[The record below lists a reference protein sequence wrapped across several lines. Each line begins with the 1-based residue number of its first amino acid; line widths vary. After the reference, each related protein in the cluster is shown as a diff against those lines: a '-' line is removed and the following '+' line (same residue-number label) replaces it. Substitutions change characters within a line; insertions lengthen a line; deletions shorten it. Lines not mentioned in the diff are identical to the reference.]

1 MFDQGML
8 VPLAILPLLTS
19 LAISFLLTPLIIKL
33 APRLG
38 IVDDPKRRNHP
49 ARLHEKPTPR
59 GGGIPLFIAIIVSCL
74 IFLPFDQRLSAILLG
89 AAIVVGVGY
98 LDDRRDYS
106 PYIRLLA
113 QILAAGVVVAAGI
126 GISFISNP
134 LGGIIDL
141 SQPRIA
147 LNILGETRH
156 IWVLSALFGFAWIVA
171 LMNAV
176 SWSSGVD
183 GQLSGFAGISAL
195 VIAILSLKFSADITQ
210 WPITILA
217 VITAGAFF
225 GFLPWHAYPQKIMP
239 GFSGATLAGFMLAVL
254 SLLSTTKVGTLMIVL
269 AIPLADAGFSV
280 ARRVIAGKLTI
291 WGDRKHLHH
300 RLLDAGWSK
309 PKIAAFYWLASA
321 FLGILALYLNAE
333 AKLYTIIGIVL
344 FVGLLLIWLNY
355 LLQSQK
361 PQDHANG

>member
-134 LGGIIDL
+134 CSSRTLRSVQFPMCL
-141 SQPRIA
+141 S
-147 LNILGETRH
+147 
-156 IWVLSALFGFAWIVA
+156 
-171 LMNAV
+171 M
-176 SWSSGVD
+176 
-183 GQLSGFAGISAL
+183 
-195 VIAILSLKFSADITQ
+195 
-210 WPITILA
+210 
-217 VITAGAFF
+217 
-225 GFLPWHAYPQKIMP
+225 
-239 GFSGATLAGFMLAVL
+239 
-254 SLLSTTKVGTLMIVL
+254 
-269 AIPLADAGFSV
+269 
-280 ARRVIAGKLTI
+280 
-291 WGDRKHLHH
+291 
-300 RLLDAGWSK
+300 
-309 PKIAAFYWLASA
+309 
-321 FLGILALYLNAE
+321 
-333 AKLYTIIGIVL
+333 
-344 FVGLLLIWLNY
+344 
-355 LLQSQK
+355 
-361 PQDHANG
+361 